1 MVIWTFIDLKLA
13 TEKTWSVSSRGRSR
27 HVQNDKS
34 GSKNNDSLP
43 NAQDFGRL
51 YYVSSVGIE

>member
-1 MVIWTFIDLKLA
+1 MVIWTFRDLNFA
-13 TEKTWSVSSRGRSR
+13 MEKTWGVSSRGRSR
-27 HVQNDKS
+27 HDQNDKS

-51 YYVSSVGIE
+51 